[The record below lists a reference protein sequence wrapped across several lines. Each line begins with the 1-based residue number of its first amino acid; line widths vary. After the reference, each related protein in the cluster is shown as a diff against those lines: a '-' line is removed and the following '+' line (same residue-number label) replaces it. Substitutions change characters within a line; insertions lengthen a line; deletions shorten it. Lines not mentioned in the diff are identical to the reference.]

1 MHSPFHRQGGQ
12 EWLCCHAPF
21 AFSGDSIVSAFSYK
35 LSSPAGNMRIAI
47 VSDIHGNLTA
57 LEAVL
62 VDLKQTS
69 PDLVLHGGDL
79 AQGGAR
85 PADVVDRI
93 RALGWP
99 GVCGNTDEVLWAP
112 EALYAFAEKAPKLKP
127 LMSTIEAMLPFAA
140 TALGAERL
148 AWLKSLPMVE
158 RRGPLALV
166 HASPNDL
173 WRSPMPEST
182 DAEITEAYGS
192 LHAAIVVYGH
202 IHRPFIRQLPGMTV
216 ANSGSVSLSYDG
228 DTRAS
233 YLLVDDG
240 KPSIRRVEYDLD
252 QEVAALM
259 QSGLPHADWVV
270 RILRAGSYV
279 PPA

>member
-1 MHSPFHRQGGQ
+1 
-12 EWLCCHAPF
+12 
-21 AFSGDSIVSAFSYK
+21 
-35 LSSPAGNMRIAI
+35 MRIAI

-62 VDLKQTS
+62 ADLKHTS

-85 PADVVDRI
+85 PAEVVDRI
-93 RALGWP
+93 RELGWS
-99 GVCGNTDEVLWAP
+99 GVCGNTDEVLWDP
-112 EALYAFAEKAPKLKP
+112 DALRAFAARAPALKP
-127 LMSTIEAMLPFAA
+127 LMSTIEAMSRPAVA
-140 TALGAERL
+140 VLGQERI
-148 AWLKSLPMVE
+148 AWLKSLPVVE
-158 RRGPLALV
+158 RRGSLVLV

-182 DAEITEAYGS
+182 DAELADAYSS
-192 LHAAIVVYGH
+192 LNAAIVVYGH

-233 YLLVDDG
+233 YLLVDNG
-240 KPSIRRVEYDLD
+240 KCSIRRVEYDLD
-252 QEVAALM
+252 REVSALL
-259 QSGLPHADWVV
+259 QSGLPHADWVC
-270 RILRAGSYV
+270 RILRKGAYV
-279 PPA
+279 PPG